1 MKNTLRSHAPQAAQ
15 RGVVLISAILLLVV
29 MTLLALAMFRSFGIQ
44 ELIAGNVREKQRA
57 LQSAESAA
65 QYAELWLTAP
75 GNILTNSVDCSTT
88 TVGLVGYSATA
99 VPYVCMKPV
108 ALIDTAGN
116 VTSVPWKISGAEVGF
131 TFFPGANTG
140 AGSGGTSTGD
150 MIVSATGILNS
161 YYQAPRFVVF
171 GDSGFVSDRCLEL
184 CRHPRHLRS
193 GRKQLCGELHYLFG
207 HRPMIKGWIL

>member
-1 MKNTLRSHAPQAAQ
+1 MKNTPRSHRPRTAQ

-88 TVGLVGYSATA
+88 SVGLVGYSSTA

-108 ALIDTAGN
+108 ASIDTAGN
-116 VTSVPWKISGAEVGF
+116 VTTVPWKVSGAEVGF

-140 AGSGGTSTGD
+140 TGSGGTGTGD
-150 MIVSATGILNS
+150 MIVSSTGILNS
-161 YYQAPRFVVF
+161 YYQAPRFYIGLVSYSATQALYRIDAWNYAATPATSAVVESNYVVNCTTCSVT
-171 GDSGFVSDRCLEL
+171 G
-184 CRHPRHLRS
+184 P
-193 GRKQLCGELHYLFG
+193 
-207 HRPMIKGWIL
+207 